1 MSNHEQK
8 LHPWQ
13 TGQSTK
19 PEVDAL
25 LKQYPPETISP
36 GEWSASD
43 EQMKAIIKPLDATR
57 YKTVTT
63 AWRNRL
69 IKDHGVVVLREATHG
84 FYCPTP
90 EQVFALTHPT
100 LEHAGRKIGKQI
112 CRVSNAKPVT
122 QIELAT
128 QDHQGKLLYV
138 QKRELKKAR
147 MNLIPN
153 TAAPES
159 VRIAPPLAKEK

>member
-1 MSNHEQK
+1 MSDEQK
-8 LHPWQ
+8 LFPWQ

-25 LKQYPPETISP
+25 LKHWAPDTIKP
-36 GEWSASD
+36 GEWIVTDD
-43 EQMKAIIKPLDATR
+43 EVKAIAKPNSATR
-57 YKTVTT
+57 YKTVTQ
-63 AWRNRL
+63 AWRSRL
-69 IKDHGVVVLREATHG
+69 IRDHGVIVLRETSQG
-84 FYCPTP
+84 FYCPTA

-100 LEHAGRKIGKQI
+100 LEHAGRKIGKQLR
-112 CRVSNAKPVT
+112 RVSNARP
-122 QIELAT
+122 QNEIETAT
-128 QDHQGKLLYV
+128 QDHHGKLLYI

-159 VRIAPPLAKEK
+159 VRISPPGAKQ